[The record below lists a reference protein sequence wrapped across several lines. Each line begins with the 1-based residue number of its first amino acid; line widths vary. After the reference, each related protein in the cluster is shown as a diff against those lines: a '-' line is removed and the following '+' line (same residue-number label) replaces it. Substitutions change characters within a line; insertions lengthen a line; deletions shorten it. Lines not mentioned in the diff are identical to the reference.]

1 MIRET
6 DSMDTV
12 VEKASGR
19 RKTWLVLG
27 SAVVLLAVAVL
38 LWPAVRRWMS
48 ADESVDLARLRVA
61 TVVRGDL
68 VRDVSAQGSIVAANH
83 PRLYSPAQ
91 GIVALAVRPGQQVRK
106 GQVLL
111 TIESPELESQ
121 LAQERARL
129 QSLRSELERT
139 RISAHQSTVTNVQNV
154 ELRRVRL
161 EAARRDLVR
170 AEKLR
175 ADGLLNEVDH
185 DRSKDA
191 VKIAEV
197 ELEQTQKGGGLERE
211 ALDFEVTQRGQQ
223 VESQQLAV
231 TELER
236 RVRQL
241 TVTSPFDGLVA
252 TLDVD
257 DRAAVTP
264 NAPLLTVVDLSAF
277 EIQVQ
282 IPEAYADEVGSGT
295 PAVVEYAGREV
306 PAKLTAVSPEVKE
319 SQVQGTVAFTGGLPE
334 GLRQNQRVSVRLLL
348 DRKTNVLKVP
358 RGPFLESGGGGKV
371 YVLQDGLATLRD
383 IETGASSVSEV
394 EIVDGLREGEQ
405 ILLSDIQQFNGAKTV
420 LVRR

>member
-19 RKTWLVLG
+19 RKVWLVLG
-27 SAVVLLAVAVL
+27 AAVALIAVAAL

-91 GIVALAVRPGQQVRK
+91 GIVALAVRPGQQVHK

-111 TIESPELESQ
+111 TIASPELQSQ

-129 QSLRSELERT
+129 QSLESELGRA
-139 RISAHQSTVTNVQNV
+139 RISAHQSSVTNVQDV

-161 EAARRDLVR
+161 EAARRDLAR
-170 AEKLR
+170 SQKLR
-175 ADGLLNEVDH
+175 ADGLINEVDY
-185 DRSKDA
+185 DRSQDA

-197 ELEQTQKGGGLERE
+197 ELEQAQKGGGLQRE
-211 ALDFEVTQRGQQ
+211 GLDFEVTQRIRQ

-231 TELER
+231 DELER
-236 RVRQL
+236 RVREL
-241 TVTSPFDGLVA
+241 TVTAPFDGLVA

-277 EIQVQ
+277 EIQVH
-282 IPEAYADEVGSGT
+282 IPEAYADEVGPGT
-295 PAVVEYAGREV
+295 PAVVEYAGREI
-306 PAKLTAVSPEVKE
+306 PAKLTAVSPEVRE
-319 SQVQGTVAFTGGLPE
+319 SQVQGTVAFTGEMPE

-348 DRKTNVLKVP
+348 DRKADVLKVP

-383 IETGASSVSEV
+383 IKTGASSVSEV
-394 EIVDGLREGEQ
+394 EILDGLNEGDH